1 MTETPGIVT
10 SSYDCHDDEDKQEVS
25 DGSIMTSYKDEVCLS
40 RHNEDSRNMELFETA
55 TIAKQSM
62 TSQSTVMSPDMT
74 EYTQS
79 DVNTGSDCD
88 ESVLSVTSS
97 TNAVPA
103 IQESAITSN
112 VDVHSSS
119 CEVLESDVIEGDVI
133 ESDVMERD
141 VTSSGVMSQSVYCG
155 NGLESRSIVS
165 EQLSAESKP
174 TSALSLRHILSSSQ
188 SQQSNDDV
196 SVANGNVVTSSRSL
210 GTNRWQNAVR
220 MLATN
225 HRSPRVYED
234 LTKPDVATI
243 KQMNTKIFKRRDVMK
258 SLAIPGGGT
267 PAPRRNQINPMTSS
281 RPVTSQSSTFQSP
294 FTSPSISSN
303 RKFPE
308 VTKED
313 IMLDHKFGFLFRGI
327 LFPTLF
333 NRFHPRSLES
343 LYNRYFFTEKRR
355 LQIAVTTIAIL
366 IKILMFV
373 VHGVGSTMTLTIGLI
388 NGISLI
394 CHLSILIA
402 VLFMTSRE
410 NKKSYHHL
418 RIIGVLTW
426 TCMTAYDQAI
436 IYTSSTFQ
444 RSRVSHLSDGAT
456 FLLFII
462 FVTYTMLPLPLHW
475 SMTCTIVSSL
485 SNLLGR
491 GITLD
496 VAGGNPPDDVI
507 GYHVTAVVMLVL
519 CVHVVGLWISF
530 LIDRSR
536 RGTFIETRECIKTRI
551 KLEKENHN
559 QERLILSVIPRFI
572 ALQMINDISN
582 TIGPFE
588 FIPKV
593 GGMSRSKNPIY
604 VQKYNNVSILYA
616 DVKGF
621 TKLSTLMTSQE
632 LVATLNELFAR
643 FDGLAQRHNCLRIK
657 ILGDCYYCVSG
668 LPEPRP
674 DHAHTC
680 VELALGMI
688 DSIKKVR
695 SLYKRKLDM
704 RIGIHTGSV
713 LCGVIGHHKWQFDV
727 WSADVDI
734 ANNMEAGGIPG
745 RVHISEATYKCLG
758 NDYEV
763 EPGAGGSRSQYL
775 KEHNVKTYLIIDQRH
790 LNRRLD
796 SNGDRKCF
804 LSISNESTSQSPT
817 NKSLLH
823 HSGETSTNTTEN
835 DSLQTNP
842 NFLRRMW
849 KHIAAKNRD
858 KLIKIAKEEKS
869 VETVSIILEK
879 SPSSIDDVTISST
892 NDIFDV
898 GSSKEAWGGR
908 VGESCGRGDVRSG
921 RGEPKRR
928 RLTESGW
935 RPELPFENILRSPNI
950 GARKNNVYQATKSVT
965 SLSLLPRN
973 LAMSVSRRSDYD
985 EINARLERD
994 ISNSTFDHLG
1004 ETNIKRLSIYYT
1016 DPNLERRYS
1025 MLRDDLFKSNLILAV
1040 VIMCILLILQ
1050 FIIPPPSL
1058 NQPIIIIVSFAVV
1071 TMCIVMVTV
1080 AEEYV
1085 SLPVFVQTLSCHIQE
1100 TQFARYIIMCIL
1112 FIINMVAAIINMLS
1126 CGWVQSSPE
1135 HYFVKDFVCNQ
1146 TSDVINASSVTS
1158 SLTSSAIYYNLPGN
1172 SACSYPSFFY
1182 MNGMLSMLT
1191 CAAFLRVHN
1200 IGKLIPLFIVC
1211 LAYSIIAIVTYQYVF
1226 VDYATRAALEADPC
1240 GTSNTWVEVAT
1251 NLTVLFLF
1259 AGVLYYQGRRVEYT
1273 TKLDF
1278 LRKLQAMEEVN
1289 GMQNLQSHNYQL
1301 LRNILPE
1308 HVAQHYLG
1316 QTKDHEELY
1325 SQAHSCVGIMFASIV
1340 NFSSFY
1346 SHLEENDQVIKS
1358 LRLLNE
1364 IIFDIDNLISQE
1376 RFRCLEK
1383 IKTIGSTYMAASGLT
1398 PHNAVYPLGDSPVE
1412 SKNGFLVPPSD
1423 RVSPKSSDSEENIK
1437 MHDDISAHD
1446 VSHLCMLAHL
1456 ALLLKRVIADI
1467 NVHSSKD
1474 FRLRIGLAYGP
1485 VVAGV
1490 IGAKK
1495 PQYDIWG
1502 KAVNLASRM
1511 DSTGLPDTIQVPEDL
1526 YLILKGRGFTF
1537 KYRDITWVKGMGRVR
1552 TYFLT
1557 GCTEEAARR
1566 AGIDRAI
1573 SALGAVVGKDGT
1585 LMLGEAP
1592 DQGHHSL
1599 ADVVFGLVQAAHR
1612 QKRYETAEDE
1622 KGEDNPGC
1630 DVNNQDGV

>member
-10 SSYDCHDDEDKQEVS
+10 SSHGCHDDEDKQEVK
-25 DGSIMTSYKDEVCLS
+25 DGSIMTSYKDDICLS

-119 CEVLESDVIEGDVI
+119 CEVLESDVIESDVI
-133 ESDVMERD
+133 ERD
-141 VTSSGVMSQSVYCG
+141 VISSGVMSQSVYCG

-174 TSALSLRHILSSSQ
+174 TSALSLRHILSSSP

-196 SVANGNVVTSSRSL
+196 SVANGNLVTSSRSL

-281 RPVTSQSSTFQSP
+281 RPMTSQSSTFQSP

-333 NRFHPRSLES
+333 NRFHPKSLES
-343 LYNRYFFTEKRR
+343 LYNRYFYTEKRR

-366 IKILMFV
+366 IK
-373 VHGVGSTMTLTIGLI
+373 
-388 NGISLI
+388 
-394 CHLSILIA
+394 
-402 VLFMTSRE
+402 
-410 NKKSYHHL
+410 
-418 RIIGVLTW
+418 
-426 TCMTAYDQAI
+426 
-436 IYTSSTFQ
+436 
-444 RSRVSHLSDGAT
+444 
-456 FLLFII
+456 
-462 FVTYTMLPLPLHW
+462 

-491 GITLD
+491 GITLN
-496 VAGGNPPDDVI
+496 VTGGNPSDDVI

-593 GGMSRSKNPIY
+593 GGISRSKNPIY

-763 EPGAGGSRSQYL
+763 EPGGGGSRSQYL
-775 KEHNVKTYLIIDQRH
+775 KEHNIKTYLIIDQR
-790 LNRRLD
+790 NRRLNL
-796 SNGDRKCF
+796 NGDRKCF

-817 NKSLLH
+817 NRSLLH
-823 HSGETSTNTTEN
+823 HSGETSTITTEN

-842 NFLRRMW
+842 KFLRRVR
-849 KHIAAKNRD
+849 KHIAAKKRD
-858 KLIKIAKEEKS
+858 KLIKISKDEK
-869 VETVSIILEK
+869 VETVSKK
-879 SPSSIDDVTISST
+879 SPSSIDDVTMCST

-898 GSSKEAWGGR
+898 GSSREAWGGR

-1004 ETNIKRLSIYYT
+1004 ETNINRVSIYYT

-1040 VIMCILLILQ
+1040 VIMSILLILQ

-1058 NQPIIIIVSFAVV
+1058 TQPIIILVLFLVV

-1085 SLPVFVQTLSCHIQE
+1085 SLPAFVQTLSCHIQE
-1100 TQFARYIIMCIL
+1100 TQFARYIIMCIV
-1112 FIINMVAAIINMLS
+1112 FILNILAAIINMLS

-1146 TSDVINASSVTS
+1146 TSDVINTS
-1158 SLTSSAIYYNLPGN
+1158 SMTSSMTSSAIYYNLPGN
-1172 SACSYPSFFY
+1172 SACLYPSFFY

-1191 CAAFLRVHN
+1191 CAVFLRVHN
-1200 IGKLIPLFIVC
+1200 IGKLLPLFIVC
-1211 LAYSIIAIVTYQYVF
+1211 LAYTIITIVTYQYVF
-1226 VDYATRAALEADPC
+1226 VDYATRAALEANPC
-1240 GTSNTWVEVAT
+1240 GTSNTWVDVAT

-1316 QTKDHEELY
+1316 QTKNHEELY

-1346 SHLEENDQVIKS
+1346 SHLEENEQVIKS

-1423 RVSPKSSDSEENIK
+1423 RVSPKSLDSEENIK
-1437 MHDDISAHD
+1437 MHADISAHD

-1537 KYRDITWVKGMGRVR
+1537 KYRDITWVKGIGRVR

-1612 QKRYETAEDE
+1612 QKRYETVEDE

>member
-10 SSYDCHDDEDKQEVS
+10 SSHGCHDDEDKQEVK
-25 DGSIMTSYKDEVCLS
+25 DGSIMTSYKDDICLS

-119 CEVLESDVIEGDVI
+119 CEVLESDVIESDVI
-133 ESDVMERD
+133 ERD
-141 VTSSGVMSQSVYCG
+141 VISSGVMSQSVYCG

-174 TSALSLRHILSSSQ
+174 TSALSLRHILSSSP

-196 SVANGNVVTSSRSL
+196 SVANGNLVTSSRSL

-281 RPVTSQSSTFQSP
+281 RPMTSQSSTFQSP

-333 NRFHPRSLES
+333 NRFHPKSLES
-343 LYNRYFFTEKRR
+343 LYNRYFYTEKRR

-388 NGISLI
+388 NGISLL
-394 CHLSILIA
+394 CHFSILIA

-410 NKKSYHHL
+410 NKKSYLYL
-418 RIIGVLTW
+418 RIIGVLSW

-444 RSRVSHLSDGAT
+444 RSRVSHLSDGTT

-491 GITLD
+491 GITLN
-496 VAGGNPPDDVI
+496 VTGGNPSDDVI

-593 GGMSRSKNPIY
+593 GGISRSKNPIY

-763 EPGAGGSRSQYL
+763 EPGGGGSRSQYL
-775 KEHNVKTYLIIDQRH
+775 KEHNIKTYLIIDQR
-790 LNRRLD
+790 NRRLNL
-796 SNGDRKCF
+796 NGDRKCF

-817 NKSLLH
+817 NRSLLH
-823 HSGETSTNTTEN
+823 HSGETSTITTEN

-842 NFLRRMW
+842 KFLRRVR
-849 KHIAAKNRD
+849 KHIAAKKRD
-858 KLIKIAKEEKS
+858 KLIKISKDEK
-869 VETVSIILEK
+869 VETVSKK
-879 SPSSIDDVTISST
+879 SPSSIDDVTMCST

-898 GSSKEAWGGR
+898 GSSREAWGGR

-1004 ETNIKRLSIYYT
+1004 ETNINRVSIYYT

-1040 VIMCILLILQ
+1040 VIMSILLILQ

-1058 NQPIIIIVSFAVV
+1058 TQPIIILVLFLVV

-1085 SLPVFVQTLSCHIQE
+1085 SLPAFVQTLSCHIQE
-1100 TQFARYIIMCIL
+1100 TQFARYIIMCIV
-1112 FIINMVAAIINMLS
+1112 FILNILAAIINMLS

-1146 TSDVINASSVTS
+1146 TSDVINTS
-1158 SLTSSAIYYNLPGN
+1158 SMTSSMTSSAIYYNLPGN
-1172 SACSYPSFFY
+1172 SACLYPSFFY

-1191 CAAFLRVHN
+1191 CAVFLRVHN
-1200 IGKLIPLFIVC
+1200 IGKLLPLFIVC
-1211 LAYSIIAIVTYQYVF
+1211 LAYTIITIVTYQYVF
-1226 VDYATRAALEADPC
+1226 VDYATRAALEANPC
-1240 GTSNTWVEVAT
+1240 GTSNTWVDVAT

-1316 QTKDHEELY
+1316 QTKNHEELY

-1346 SHLEENDQVIKS
+1346 SHLEENEQVIKS

-1423 RVSPKSSDSEENIK
+1423 RVSPKSLDSEENIK
-1437 MHDDISAHD
+1437 MHADISAHD

-1537 KYRDITWVKGMGRVR
+1537 KYRDITWVKGIGRVR

-1612 QKRYETAEDE
+1612 QKRYETVEDE

>member
-1 MTETPGIVT
+1 
-10 SSYDCHDDEDKQEVS
+10 
-25 DGSIMTSYKDEVCLS
+25 
-40 RHNEDSRNMELFETA
+40 
-55 TIAKQSM
+55 
-62 TSQSTVMSPDMT
+62 
-74 EYTQS
+74 
-79 DVNTGSDCD
+79 
-88 ESVLSVTSS
+88 
-97 TNAVPA
+97 
-103 IQESAITSN
+103 
-112 VDVHSSS
+112 
-119 CEVLESDVIEGDVI
+119 
-133 ESDVMERD
+133 
-141 VTSSGVMSQSVYCG
+141 
-155 NGLESRSIVS
+155 
-165 EQLSAESKP
+165 
-174 TSALSLRHILSSSQ
+174 
-188 SQQSNDDV
+188 
-196 SVANGNVVTSSRSL
+196 
-210 GTNRWQNAVR
+210 
-220 MLATN
+220 
-225 HRSPRVYED
+225 
-234 LTKPDVATI
+234 
-243 KQMNTKIFKRRDVMK
+243 
-258 SLAIPGGGT
+258 
-267 PAPRRNQINPMTSS
+267 
-281 RPVTSQSSTFQSP
+281 
-294 FTSPSISSN
+294 
-303 RKFPE
+303 
-308 VTKED
+308 
-313 IMLDHKFGFLFRGI
+313 GFLFRGI

-333 NRFHPRSLES
+333 NRFHPKSLES
-343 LYNRYFFTEKRR
+343 LYNRYFYTEKRR

-388 NGISLI
+388 NGISLL
-394 CHLSILIA
+394 CHFSILIA

-410 NKKSYHHL
+410 NKKSYLYL
-418 RIIGVLTW
+418 RIIGVLSW

-444 RSRVSHLSDGAT
+444 RSRVSHLSDGTT

-491 GITLD
+491 GITLN
-496 VAGGNPPDDVI
+496 VTGGNPSDDVI

-593 GGMSRSKNPIY
+593 GGISRSKNPIY

-763 EPGAGGSRSQYL
+763 EPGGGGSRSQYL
-775 KEHNVKTYLIIDQRH
+775 KEHNIKTYLIT
-790 LNRRLD
+790 
-796 SNGDRKCF
+796 K
-804 LSISNESTSQSPT
+804 
-817 NKSLLH
+817 K
-823 HSGETSTNTTEN
+823 
-835 DSLQTNP
+835 
-842 NFLRRMW
+842 
-849 KHIAAKNRD
+849 RD
-858 KLIKIAKEEKS
+858 KLIKISKDEK
-869 VETVSIILEK
+869 VETVS
-879 SPSSIDDVTISST
+879 
-892 NDIFDV
+892 
-898 GSSKEAWGGR
+898 SK
-908 VGESCGRGDVRSG
+908 
-921 RGEPKRR
+921 KRR

-950 GARKNNVYQATKSVT
+950 GARKNN

-1004 ETNIKRLSIYYT
+1004 ETNINRVSIYYT

-1040 VIMCILLILQ
+1040 VIMSILLILQ

-1058 NQPIIIIVSFAVV
+1058 TQPIIILVLFLVV

-1085 SLPVFVQTLSCHIQE
+1085 SLPAFVQTLSCHIQE
-1100 TQFARYIIMCIL
+1100 TQFARYIIMCIV
-1112 FIINMVAAIINMLS
+1112 FILNILAAIINMVTFCIIRS
-1126 CGWVQSSPE
+1126 N
-1135 HYFVKDFVCNQ
+1135 CN
-1146 TSDVINASSVTS
+1146 VR
-1158 SLTSSAIYYNLPGN
+1158 NLPGN
-1172 SACSYPSFFY
+1172 SACLYPSFFY

-1191 CAAFLRVHN
+1191 CAVFLRVHN
-1200 IGKLIPLFIVC
+1200 IGKLLPLFIVC
-1211 LAYSIIAIVTYQYVF
+1211 LAYTIITIVTYQYVF
-1226 VDYATRAALEADPC
+1226 VDYATRAALEANPC
-1240 GTSNTWVEVAT
+1240 GTSNTWVDVAT

-1316 QTKDHEELY
+1316 QTKNHEELY

-1346 SHLEENDQVIKS
+1346 SHLEENEQVIKS

-1398 PHNAVYPLGDSPVE
+1398 PHKHA
-1412 SKNGFLVPPSD
+1412 
-1423 RVSPKSSDSEENIK
+1423 
-1437 MHDDISAHD
+1437 DISAHD

-1537 KYRDITWVKGMGRVR
+1537 KYRDITWVKGIGRVR

-1557 GCTEEAARR
+1557 GCT
-1566 AGIDRAI
+1566 
-1573 SALGAVVGKDGT
+1573 KDGT

-1612 QKRYETAEDE
+1612 QKRYETVED
-1622 KGEDNPGC
+1622 
-1630 DVNNQDGV
+1630 